1 MTATVTNLSRVGAN
15 RHPLKA
21 RGNDLYETPD
31 CATETLC
38 RELGL
43 PKKIWE
49 PACGRG
55 AIAKI
60 LLKHGHSV
68 ACTDLVDYGYGEAGV
83 DFLME
88 HDVPNGVRIVVT
100 NPPFKLANE
109 FVRHALSLVPRCVM
123 LLRLAYLEGAGR
135 SDIID
140 GHLSELLVGIER
152 LPMMHRDGWYGPK
165 KSNAAQ
171 PFAWFVFDRDLPENH
186 QKTFRRVSWRQAA

>member
-1 MTATVTNLSRVGAN
+1 MTSNLARVGAN
-15 RHPLKA
+15 RHALKE

-38 RELGL
+38 RELAL
-43 PKKIWE
+43 PRKIWE
-49 PACGRG
+49 PACGPG

-60 LLKHGHSV
+60 LKKHGHIV
-68 ACTDLVDYGYGEAGV
+68 TCTDLVDYDYGESGV

-88 HDVPNGVRIVVT
+88 YVAPEGVECIVT

-109 FVRHALSLVPRCVM
+109 FVRHSLTLVPRCVM

-152 LPMMHRDGWYGPK
+152 LPMMHRDGWKGPK

-171 PFAWFVFDRDLPENH
+171 PFAWFVFDRHLPKNH
-186 QKTFRRVSWRQAA
+186 QKTFRRVSWREDAA